1 VVELLDRAWTDDQI
15 RGVLGENLM
24 RVMDEVDK
32 VRDSL
37 QAELP
42 SSAIWEK
49 RTDAPKVWGGPE
61 NAYLPLD
68 IQEIV
73 KSWPSHDEL

>member
-1 VVELLDRAWTDDQI
+1 
-15 RGVLGENLM
+15 M

-49 RTDAPKVWGGPE
+49 RKDVPKAWGGPG

-68 IQEIV
+68 VQEIV
-73 KSWPSHDEL
+73 KSRPKHDEL